1 MKNMKKSLIII
12 LIVAAILTLITIY
25 ARSRDNVKFKLA
37 YEVANYTKFNNKYI
51 KVNIPINNRIK
62 YLKEKEVLDFFKSGT
77 GIVYFGY
84 NTCPWCRN
92 SVPVLID
99 AVIEN
104 DLKRVYYVDI
114 HGINLKEIKKEL
126 YSILDPYLREREDG
140 TKGLAVPDVYA
151 VKKGKI
157 KGHHIGTVESYQD
170 PTKGMSKKQKKEL
183 KKIYTDLIKEVK

>member
-1 MKNMKKSLIII
+1 MKKTKKSLIII
-12 LIVAAILTLITIY
+12 LIVAAILTFITFY
-25 ARSRDNVKFKLA
+25 ARTRDNLRFKLS
-37 YEVANYTKFNNKYI
+37 YEMANYTKFNNKYI

-62 YLKEKEVLDFFKSGT
+62 YLKQDEILKFFKSGT

-99 AVIEN
+99 AAIIN
-104 DLKRVYYVDI
+104 NLDKIYYVDI
-114 HGINLKEIKKEL
+114 HGINLKEIRKEL
-126 YSILDPYLREREDG
+126 YEILDPYLREREDG
-140 TKGLAVPDVYA
+140 TKGLSVPDVYA